1 MTAATTTA
9 PTGSMTA
16 TTTRP
21 AKSKTLLTPVAPP
34 ALQGEY
40 AQARPVL
47 LRGGSRL
54 HLVLVGCGGTG
65 SWLAPNLAR
74 LTAVLQQAGRAV
86 RLTFMDPDHITA
98 GNVPR
103 QNFCAAEIGGAKATA
118 LALRYGR
125 AWGLD
130 IATLCRPLE
139 DRHLPLTSGEDL
151 LILCGAVD
159 NAAARR
165 SLAATLAR
173 HSRWNPNQPKE
184 SPAAWWLDCGNAA
197 DTGQVLFGSALE
209 PAQLQWAFHPGTL
222 CRALPAPSLQCPELL
237 VDRPE
242 EGTGAGISCAELMLL
257 NAQSLMVNQ
266 AVAAAAGALLHRLLI
281 AADLRIFATY
291 LDLAAGSQKSLY
303 TTPEAVSR
311 FAKPSSP
318 HNKE

>member
-1 MTAATTTA
+1 MTTATTTA
-9 PTGSMTA
+9 PTGSTTRG
-16 TTTRP
+16 TTTRS
-21 AKSKTLLTPVAPP
+21 AKIKAPP
-34 ALQGEY
+34 LPAAPPPLKSDY
-40 AQARPVL
+40 AEARPVL
-47 LRGGSRL
+47 LRGGSGL

-74 LTAVLQQAGRAV
+74 LTAVLQQAGRPV
-86 RLTFMDPDHITA
+86 RLTFIDPDHITA

-130 IATLCRPLE
+130 ITTFCRPL
-139 DRHLPLTSGEDL
+139 DDGHLPLTTGDEL

-165 SLAATLAR
+165 SLAAALAR
-173 HSRWNPNQPKE
+173 HSRWNPSYPKE

-222 CRALPAPSLQCPELL
+222 CRALPAPSLQCPQLL
-237 VDRPE
+237 EDRPE
-242 EGTGAGISCAELMLL
+242 EGSGAGLSCAALMLL

-266 AVAAAAGALLHRLLI
+266 AVAAAAGALLQRLLI
-281 AADLRIFATY
+281 AADLRLFATY

-311 FAKPSSP
+311 FARPRSTA
-318 HNKE
+318 

>member
-1 MTAATTTA
+1 MKAAT
-9 PTGSMTA
+9 
-16 TTTRP
+16 
-21 AKSKTLLTPVAPP
+21 KTAPP
-34 ALQGEY
+34 AKTKAASTPAAPSALKGEY

-47 LRGGSRL
+47 LRGTAL

-74 LTAVLQQAGRAV
+74 LTAVLQQAGRSV

-130 IATLCRPLE
+130 IAAVCAPLADRPL
-139 DRHLPLTSGEDL
+139 PLNHSDEL
-151 LILCGAVD
+151 LLLCGAVD

-173 HSRWNPNQPKE
+173 HSRWNPQRPKE

-209 PAQLQWAFHPGTL
+209 PAQLQWAFHPGTI
-222 CRALPAPSLQCPELL
+222 CRALPAPSLQCPDLL
-237 VDRPE
+237 VDRPK
-242 EGTGAGISCAELMLL
+242 EGSATSLSCAALMLL

-266 AVAAAAGALLHRLLI
+266 AVAAAAGALLQRLLI
-281 AADLRIFATY
+281 AADLRLFATY

-303 TTPEAVSR
+303 TTPAAVSR